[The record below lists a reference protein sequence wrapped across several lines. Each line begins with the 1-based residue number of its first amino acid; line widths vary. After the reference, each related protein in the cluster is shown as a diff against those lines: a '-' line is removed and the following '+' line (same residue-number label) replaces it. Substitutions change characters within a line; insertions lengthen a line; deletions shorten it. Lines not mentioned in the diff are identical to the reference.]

1 MTQTPINN
9 PTIWLETTQPCQA
22 LYEQMDVGGHMV
34 GGSLRPEQAGMH
46 VSVKPKGDL
55 TMAVQVTAC
64 IELFI
69 FPSLWQLNDH

>member
-1 MTQTPINN
+1 
-9 PTIWLETTQPCQA
+9 
-22 LYEQMDVGGHMV
+22 MDVGGHMV